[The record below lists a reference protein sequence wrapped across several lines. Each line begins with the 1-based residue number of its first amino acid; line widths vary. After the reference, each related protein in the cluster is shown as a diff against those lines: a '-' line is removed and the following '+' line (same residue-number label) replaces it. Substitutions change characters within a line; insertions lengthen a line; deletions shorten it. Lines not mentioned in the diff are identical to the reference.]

1 MSTLGDMLKYL
12 PPRLAEAIAEECG
25 RLGADDGAGA
35 GQHCFVTELRLR
47 RELPCSLTLSDG
59 RNIPMPISARRSE
72 LSAVLARM
80 TENSLHTHA
89 AALRQGYIR
98 LPDGSRVGVCGRAAE
113 RSQSGSAVGIG
124 EINSMCIRISHPVC
138 GVSDGI
144 YEHLRSRRF
153 EGGVLFYGPPAS
165 GKTTLLRELA
175 FRAASGSQPM
185 RVALIDSRGE
195 LGCIC
200 DSGGSLGE
208 TCGSRAAS
216 SSVPFGALIDR
227 YDGYSKA
234 DGIAQATRVLS
245 PELIVCDEIGG
256 EEEVRAILE
265 TQNTGVPLLA
275 SAHAPSYEALLRRP
289 HIRELIENAVFSECV
304 GVCRDDSAPGGL
316 RFTVTDCTGA
326 RTDKRTGIRTDRPE
340 TYDIGNADINIKSPA
355 ARDDTQ
361 PGARDGAKNTDCTP
375 EERRERTVRGGFGM
389 PSSGGVH
396 ISGAPRRRVR

>member
-1 MSTLGDMLKYL
+1 
-12 PPRLAEAIAEECG
+12 
-25 RLGADDGAGA
+25 
-35 GQHCFVTELRLR
+35 
-47 RELPCSLTLSDG
+47 
-59 RNIPMPISARRSE
+59 
-72 LSAVLARM
+72 
-80 TENSLHTHA
+80 
-89 AALRQGYIR
+89 
-98 LPDGSRVGVCGRAAE
+98 
-113 RSQSGSAVGIG
+113 
-124 EINSMCIRISHPVC
+124 
-138 GVSDGI
+138 
-144 YEHLRSRRF
+144 
-153 EGGVLFYGPPAS
+153 
-165 GKTTLLRELA
+165 
-175 FRAASGSQPM
+175 M

-200 DSGGSLGE
+200 DSGGSLGD

-355 ARDDTQ
+355 ARDDAQ
-361 PGARDGAKNTDCTP
+361 PGARDGAKKTDCTP
-375 EERRERTVRGGFGM
+375 EARRERTVRGGFGM

>member
-59 RNIPMPISARRSE
+59 RNIPLPISARRSE

-200 DSGGSLGE
+200 DSGGS
-208 TCGSRAAS
+208 
-216 SSVPFGALIDR
+216 
-227 YDGYSKA
+227 
-234 DGIAQATRVLS
+234 
-245 PELIVCDEIGG
+245 
-256 EEEVRAILE
+256 
-265 TQNTGVPLLA
+265 
-275 SAHAPSYEALLRRP
+275 
-289 HIRELIENAVFSECV
+289 
-304 GVCRDDSAPGGL
+304 DSAGDARPLSGAYSMRRDRRRGGSAGDT
-316 RFTVTDCTGA
+316 RDTEY
-326 RTDKRTGIRTDRPE
+326 R
-340 TYDIGNADINIKSPA
+340 SPA
-355 ARDDTQ
+355 ACI
-361 PGARDGAKNTDCTP
+361 GACA
-375 EERRERTVRGGFGM
+375 V
-389 PSSGGVH
+389 
-396 ISGAPRRRVR
+396 I